1 MRSLPIKKARV
12 VNTINAS
19 AYIADVTYVGR
30 DNPVRVI
37 VSDVD
42 GTPTNLETIITQIGE
57 QYPGTENGQA
67 INYEMMHDRVDRDPA
82 NIPKQSGSVRAPTI
96 TDCTL

>member
-42 GTPTNLETIITQIGE
+42 GTPTNLETIITHRLR
-57 QYPGTENGQA
+57 PRRSA
-67 INYEMMHDRVDRDPA
+67 
-82 NIPKQSGSVRAPTI
+82 RA
-96 TDCTL
+96 DVCAALALLRS